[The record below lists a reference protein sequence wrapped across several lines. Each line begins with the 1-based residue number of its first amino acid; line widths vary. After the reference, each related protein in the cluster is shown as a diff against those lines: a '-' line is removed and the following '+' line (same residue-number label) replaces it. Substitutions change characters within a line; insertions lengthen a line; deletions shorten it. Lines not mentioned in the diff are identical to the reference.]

1 MVSLDTFRN
10 MGGLSCF
17 IVGVGREDNKSAN
30 GDVTR
35 KCKPWGFLLQ
45 RVSRTLNS
53 KNRDREKCQTY
64 GKEIKPFFFFFVF
77 AMAGHVNRNHA
88 FQKQNQ

>member
-10 MGGLSCF
+10 MGGLSGF
-17 IVGVGREDNKSAN
+17 IVGVGREDNKLAN

-35 KCKPWGFLLQ
+35 KFKPWGFLLQ

-53 KNRDREKCQTY
+53 K
-64 GKEIKPFFFFFVF
+64 I
-77 AMAGHVNRNHA
+77 
-88 FQKQNQ
+88 